1 MNSLRCD
8 VESVIGCKLNS
19 VWENGFDDDEVW
31 VIPLRANAKTV
42 LGKKRAFYNFQAESL
57 LPRITVYR
65 YASKRPFV
73 GLVEG
78 VRLPSYMAFRSCTI
92 LHRACIV
99 RNVLFFI
106 HKFIKSFL
114 PFCMSKRAIFL
125 CFVAVKVY
133 EVLEVVAHR
142 HKEPLHEHLQFPRG
156 KSSWAANTVVMRRV
170 GKSIFTQRQRRDGLP
185 IATLRQSTCRYV
197 FPQSQR
203 SRAIN
208 SDGIVFKYLRLHKKR
223 LIAACDAEVV
233 FCAFN

>member
-1 MNSLRCD
+1 MQVRGLLSASSKAYDCR
-8 VESVIGCKLNS
+8 VIWHFAPAPSSIEHAL
-19 VWENGFDDDEVW
+19 WEMC
-31 VIPLRANAKTV
+31 
-42 LGKKRAFYNFQAESL
+42 S
-57 LPRITVYR
+57 
-65 YASKRPFV
+65 
-73 GLVEG
+73 
-78 VRLPSYMAFRSCTI
+78 
-92 LHRACIV
+92 
-99 RNVLFFI
+99 FFI

-114 PFCMSKRAIFL
+114 PFCISKRAIFL

-170 GKSIFTQRQRRDGLP
+170 GKSIFTQRQRRGGLP